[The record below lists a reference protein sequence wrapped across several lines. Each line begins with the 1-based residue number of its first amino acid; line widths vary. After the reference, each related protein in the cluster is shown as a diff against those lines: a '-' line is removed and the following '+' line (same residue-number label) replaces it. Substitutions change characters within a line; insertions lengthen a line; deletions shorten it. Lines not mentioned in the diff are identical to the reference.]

1 MIGDFFNAYENC
13 SLAAC
18 GSLPRGITVWNSSY
32 RDMRMMPFWDSN
44 AEVAHVIFGFRYFN
58 AGLVLTFIEP
68 LGVFYR
74 VGIFE
79 LGAFDLVAL
88 CITLRKEFQLVA
100 KFFSVLCF
108 HERRS
113 EERRVGKECRT
124 EYVTAA
130 F

>member
-68 LGVFYR
+68 LGAFYR
-74 VGIFE
+74 DRKSTR
-79 LGAFDLVAL
+79 LNSSHVAISYAVFCL
-88 CITLRKEFQLVA
+88 KKKKV
-100 KFFSVLCF
+100 
-108 HERRS
+108 RS
-113 EERRVGKECRT
+113 G
-124 EYVTAA
+124 YD
-130 F
+130 